1 MALREGGREESWMTS
16 RFGVEWGHAMAVL
29 LTEQTQG
36 RPAGRGPPGHA
47 ESKALGDWKAGV
59 GE

>member
-1 MALREGGREESWMTS
+1 MTP
-16 RFGVEWGHAMAVL
+16 RFGFEWGHAMAVL

-47 ESKALGDWKAGV
+47 ESEALGDWKAGV